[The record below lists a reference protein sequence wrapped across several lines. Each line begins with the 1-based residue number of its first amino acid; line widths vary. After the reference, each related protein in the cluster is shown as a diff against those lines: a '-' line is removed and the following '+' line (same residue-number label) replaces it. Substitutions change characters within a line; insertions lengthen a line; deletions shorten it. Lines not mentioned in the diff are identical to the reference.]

1 MPDVL
6 SPYQLV
12 KRYMEC
18 EEKILI
24 LEKITGRNID
34 DLINLFLK
42 GYTLKEPQEQ
52 SLNIFT
58 DVINA
63 DTQ

>member
-6 SPYQLV
+6 SIYRLA
-12 KRYMEC
+12 KRCMEC
-18 EEKILI
+18 EEKILT

-58 DVINA
+58 EVINA
-63 DTQ
+63 SPQ